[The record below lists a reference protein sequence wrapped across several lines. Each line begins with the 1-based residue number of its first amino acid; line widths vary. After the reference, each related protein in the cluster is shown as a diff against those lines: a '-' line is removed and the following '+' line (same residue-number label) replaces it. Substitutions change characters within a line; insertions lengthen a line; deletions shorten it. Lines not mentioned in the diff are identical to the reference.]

1 MSRRRTASGWPICP
15 HLHTGHNT
23 SAVIAVVIA
32 MGPCVHL
39 RAKTRLPA
47 AGQWPSAVLTGI
59 SDQQQLDQIVVLSIQ
74 PASSRR
80 WHAGRSRTAEPKRLR
95 RKGPR
100 RGRRRLC
107 CCCEHT
113 TQRCWRS
120 SRRRGWQDHTY
131 PVPVQRNLG
140 EPRTRDTHVSG
151 TCIIREQHG
160 EQGIPS
166 DQHKGTSIVGFL
178 WLVRISRLGTQ
189 GREQRPRGRGL
200 DGGCHRS
207 TPRIG
212 HTTRARRARAR
223 RGILQVH

>member
-100 RGRRRLC
+100 RGRGGC
-107 CCCEHT
+107 AAVVN
-113 TQRCWRS
+113 TQRS
-120 SRRRGWQDHTY
+120 AAG
-131 PVPVQRNLG
+131 
-140 EPRTRDTHVSG
+140 
-151 TCIIREQHG
+151 
-160 EQGIPS
+160 
-166 DQHKGTSIVGFL
+166 
-178 WLVRISRLGTQ
+178 
-189 GREQRPRGRGL
+189 
-200 DGGCHRS
+200 
-207 TPRIG
+207 
-212 HTTRARRARAR
+212 AR
-223 RGILQVH
+223 RGVEGGKIIQTRYRFKETWGSREPGTLTFPVHVSSGNNMGNKEFLVTSTRGAPASWGFCGL

>member
-100 RGRRRLC
+100 RGRSGC
-107 CCCEHT
+107 GAAVNTHT

-151 TCIIREQHG
+151 TCIIREQG
-160 EQGIPS
+160 NPS
-166 DQHKGTSIVGFL
+166 DQHRGVSVACVSTCEDFSPRHPGTRAATERTRV
-178 WLVRISRLGTQ
+178 
-189 GREQRPRGRGL
+189 GRGVSSVNATYWT
-200 DGGCHRS
+200 H
-207 TPRIG
+207 TG
-212 HTTRARRARAR
+212 HTTRARRAR

>member
-80 WHAGRSRTAEPKRLR
+80 WHAGRSRTAEPKRLC

-113 TQRCWRS
+113 THAALLALVAASRVARS
-120 SRRRGWQDHTY
+120 YIPGTGSKKPGGAENPGHSRFRYMYHQGTTWGT
-131 PVPVQRNLG
+131 RN
-140 EPRTRDTHVSG
+140 S
-151 TCIIREQHG
+151 
-160 EQGIPS
+160 
-166 DQHKGTSIVGFL
+166 
-178 WLVRISRLGTQ
+178 
-189 GREQRPRGRGL
+189 
-200 DGGCHRS
+200 
-207 TPRIG
+207 
-212 HTTRARRARAR
+212 
-223 RGILQVH
+223 

>member
-1 MSRRRTASGWPICP
+1 MACWPVKNR
-15 HLHTGHNT
+15 G
-23 SAVIAVVIA
+23 AQA
-32 MGPCVHL
+32 
-39 RAKTRLPA
+39 
-47 AGQWPSAVLTGI
+47 
-59 SDQQQLDQIVVLSIQ
+59 
-74 PASSRR
+74 PASKRAAAR
-80 WHAGRSRTAEPKRLR
+80 HRSGCGAAVNT
-95 RKGPR
+95 
-100 RGRRRLC
+100 
-107 CCCEHT
+107 HT

-178 WLVRISRLGTQ
+178 WLVSQLVRISRLGTQ

-212 HTTRARRARAR
+212 HTLDTQHARGARAAASCR
-223 RGILQVH
+223 CIDALSCELLSDCWKVIQVKSIHIQEQQATKLQGSLSNVLRTSGGQQCWKGVGGDDLT

>member
-1 MSRRRTASGWPICP
+1 
-15 HLHTGHNT
+15 
-23 SAVIAVVIA
+23 
-32 MGPCVHL
+32 MGPCVQMRL
-39 RAKTRLPA
+39 AKTRLPA
-47 AGQWPSAVLTGI
+47 AGQWPSVVLTRI

-212 HTTRARRARAR
+212 HTTRARRAR